1 MRLESSQNADRGERG
16 VAMFDDVSHGFA
28 IVALGVGCPHLFG
41 GENASELEGT
51 VGWVNELGPYI
62 DARVHQTDELG
73 RVDLRAWN
81 MDIGLE
87 AFG

>member
-28 IVALGVGCPHLFG
+28 IVAL